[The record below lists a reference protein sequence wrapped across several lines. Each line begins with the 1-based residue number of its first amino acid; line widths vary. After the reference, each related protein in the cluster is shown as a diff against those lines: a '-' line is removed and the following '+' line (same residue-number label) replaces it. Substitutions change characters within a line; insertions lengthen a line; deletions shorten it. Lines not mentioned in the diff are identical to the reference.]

1 MGQTLQNALKALVI
15 GTLTVTLATSVWAEE
30 ATTNE
35 NDETVSVSG
44 RSNSWIEDAQDPEN
58 QLQIIEEFSEPRDGL
73 IPFSLVQP
81 FRNGFGDF
89 KSELYEATGLN
100 IGLAFHTVGQKAQ
113 QVLLGNDDSGWATD
127 FDILGNWE
135 ILNRGTPYQ
144 GEVVFGVEGRWDY
157 GTIGP
162 QNIGFAS
169 LASAGGTA
177 NTFSAYS
184 PPAFILR
191 NLYWRQGG
199 EEAGWVYRIGKITP
213 DSIFSGSKHLSPNA
227 AFLPNAGTGMFSNAL
242 PDSGLGVVG
251 ALYLGDAAYVSA
263 VVADANGNRYDF
275 GDLSKGD
282 LYKAVELGLKILPIT
297 ENASY
302 SKFTL
307 WHTDGTFDGSPINA
321 NTGNSGWGY
330 SIVLQQELTADG
342 NLVFVGRYG
351 QSFDKAAIFD
361 KQVGA
366 HLVWYQPFD
375 WFDTDSIGVAINWID
390 SASQGS
396 RHETNF
402 EAFYKFP
409 LFPDVETTFSYQHVK
424 NPANTTA
431 LNSSNVFSFRITTAF

>member
-1 MGQTLQNALKALVI
+1 MAGLL
-15 GTLTVTLATSVWAEE
+15 
-30 ATTNE
+30 
-35 NDETVSVSG
+35 SVSLTQLG
-44 RSNSWIEDAQDPEN
+44 WADEQASRNADESVVVKNQPNSWIENAEDPEN
-58 QLQIIEEFSEPRDGL
+58 QLRIIEEFREPRDGL
-73 IPFSLVQP
+73 VPFSLVQP
-81 FRNGFGDF
+81 FRDRLGDF
-89 KSELYEATGLN
+89 NNNLYDATGLKL
-100 IGLAFHTVGQKAQ
+100 GLAFHTVGQNAST
-113 QVLLGNDDSGWATD
+113 VLQGTDNSGWTTD

-177 NTFSAYS
+177 NSFSAYY
-184 PPAFILR
+184 PTFILR

-199 EEAGWVYRIGKITP
+199 PEAGWVYRVGKITP
-213 DSIFSGSKHLSPNA
+213 DSIVSGSKHLSPNA
-227 AFLPNAGTGMFSNAL
+227 AYLPNAGTGMFSNAM
-242 PDSGLGVVG
+242 PDSGLGAVG
-251 ALYLGDAAYVSA
+251 AFYLGGDAAYVA
-263 VVADANGNRYDF
+263 GLVADANANRYDF

-297 ENASY
+297 ENAAY

-342 NLVFVGRYG
+342 NLVVVGRYG

-361 KQVGA
+361 RQTGL

-375 WFDTDSIGVAINWID
+375 WFDTDSFGVAVNWID
-390 SASQGS
+390 SATPGA

-402 EAFYKFP
+402 ETFYKFP
-409 LFPDVETTFSYQHVK
+409 LFPDVETTFSYQHVR

-431 LNSSNVFSFRITTAF
+431 INSSNVFSFRITTAF